1 MLAEANRLKSIFT
14 ICLLD
19 VDHFKKVNDTYG
31 HLAGDRVLAGLGQL
45 LSRRFRVDD
54 LRGRWGGEEFILAFR
69 RESKD
74 TMHGAIMRVLEEF
87 AAINFKGDEGQE
99 FNVSFSGGM
108 ASYPEDAE
116 SVYELLQTAD
126 KRLYEAKKAG
136 RRRVVQGNPLST
148 AP

>member
-1 MLAEANRLKSIFT
+1 
-14 ICLLD
+14 LLD

-45 LSRRFRVDD
+45 LARRFRVDD

-69 RESKD
+69 REYKE
-74 TMHGAIMRVLEEF
+74 TMHGAISRVLEEF
-87 AAINFKGDEGQE
+87 AAMIFAGDAGEE

-108 ASYPEDAE
+108 ASYPEDGE
-116 SVYELLQTAD
+116 SVYDLLQTAD

-136 RRRVVQGNPLST
+136 RRRIVRDDPVPTG
-148 AP
+148 